1 MDWTPPFVIRMKS
14 WNHARWTTA
23 LVHAHEQL
31 GLSWGL
37 AAGLWK
43 QTSFPRVLYRMAGSH
58 VGRHVSFHV
67 DYPTMPEMSRLSF
80 GDCVFLSPVRPNGVY
95 AHNISKGYFVFEPTT
110 IDAGVHVGT
119 QVQISCGV
127 RLPEGVTVGPQSVVQ
142 RLNQL
147 APCAIVQGHLLQNV
161 ALDEGN
167 FVAPGSGVSSWQP
180 REWPALGEGCVETA
194 DMKAEK
200 GIASG
205 GDDDVKCGDT
215 SGGLWLGALIWAIG
229 IATVVGLY
237 YGICVLLMQSM
248 DTTDTPQQLVAT
260 DSIMVL
266 PSNASNFSLPTV
278 REWELKDSVGSSNDS
293 FDFEAPRQSLIAAG
307 VGYAAALVPP
317 GIADISQSAARRVSR
332 GWIKSMNL
340 GHHASVVRQKLH
352 GSLQP
357 REPS

>member
-1 MDWTPPFVIRMKS
+1 
-14 WNHARWTTA
+14 
-23 LVHAHEQL
+23 
-31 GLSWGL
+31 
-37 AAGLWK
+37 
-43 QTSFPRVLYRMAGSH
+43 
-58 VGRHVSFHV
+58 
-67 DYPTMPEMSRLSF
+67 
-80 GDCVFLSPVRPNGVY
+80 
-95 AHNISKGYFVFEPTT
+95 
-110 IDAGVHVGT
+110 
-119 QVQISCGV
+119 
-127 RLPEGVTVGPQSVVQ
+127 
-142 RLNQL
+142 
-147 APCAIVQGHLLQNV
+147 
-161 ALDEGN
+161 
-167 FVAPGSGVSSWQP
+167 
-180 REWPALGEGCVETA
+180 
-194 DMKAEK
+194 
-200 GIASG
+200 
-205 GDDDVKCGDT
+205 
-215 SGGLWLGALIWAIG
+215 
-229 IATVVGLY
+229 
-237 YGICVLLMQSM
+237 M